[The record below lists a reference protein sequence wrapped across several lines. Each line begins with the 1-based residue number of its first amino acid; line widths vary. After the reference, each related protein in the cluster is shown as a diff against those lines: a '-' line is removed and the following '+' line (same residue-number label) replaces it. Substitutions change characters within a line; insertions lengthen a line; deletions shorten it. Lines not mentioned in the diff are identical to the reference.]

1 MISLID
7 ANIIIRFLVREE
19 SIHYTKSIEIMEQI
33 EKGELKV
40 EILSEV
46 IMEILFIMT
55 KYYEAPLRE
64 IIDDLKT
71 ILQLE
76 GVVNTNKYILINSLD
91 MMVEKKID
99 YVDALICS
107 KSKLQGYS
115 KISFDKDVMKKCER
129 QIYKT

>member
-7 ANIIIRFLVREE
+7 ANVIIRFLVREE
-19 SIHYTKSIEIMEQI
+19 NTLYVKSVEIIERV

-46 IMEILFIMT
+46 LMEVLFIMT
-55 KYYEAPLRE
+55 KYYKVPLRD
-64 IIDDLKT
+64 IIEDLKI
-71 ILQLE
+71 ILRLE
-76 GVVNTNKYILINSLD
+76 GVVNENKYILINSLD

-107 KSKLQGYS
+107 KSKLQGYG

-129 QIYKT
+129 